1 MWIPSARHPMRVRRS
16 SRLTRLARELVAAVA
31 LLQAALAARE
41 PLSRPPL
48 TTGWRLLRRPCWPL
62 WQRCEWLWRRQS
74 IGPDELPERSVPT
87 SLARD
92 RKGLELPLVGTLA
105 VVASRRHG
113 KGARQ
118 RRSKQG

>member
-1 MWIPSARHPMRVRRS
+1 M
-16 SRLTRLARELVAAVA
+16 RLARELVAAVA

-41 PLSRPPL
+41 PLSQQPL

-92 RKGLELPLVGTLA
+92 RKGLQPPLMAALA

>member
-1 MWIPSARHPMRVRRS
+1 M
-16 SRLTRLARELVAAVA
+16 RLARELVAAVA
-31 LLQAALAARE
+31 LVHAALAARE
-41 PLSRPPL
+41 RLSRPPL
-48 TTGWRLLRRPCWPL
+48 TMGWRLLRRPCWPL

-92 RKGLELPLVGTLA
+92 QRGLELPLVGTLA

-113 KGARQ
+113 RGARQ